1 MYVNVLTDEGA
12 AGVRRAYSA
21 AKLARL
27 TALKNQWDPANIFH
41 LNQNI
46 PPS

>member
-1 MYVNVLTDEGA
+1 MNVLTDEGA
-12 AGVRRAYSA
+12 AGVHAP
-21 AKLARL
+21 LAGEARPL
-27 TALKNQWDPANIFH
+27 TAFKDQWDPANVFH